1 MTIYFDTN
9 IFIYLSDENSAYF
22 LQVKDLIQYCEDNK
36 IKIATSVETI
46 QEIIHFSI
54 NTQDLPFGFNTANK
68 TLDLVD
74 ELYILD
80 RKTVENYLTIVNK
93 YRNRESR
100 DFIHLATCI
109 NQKIGTIITYDHG
122 FKKFKEIKVFTPQEF
137 LNKFNL

>member
-80 RKTVENYLTIVNK
+80 KKTVENYLTIVNK

-109 NQKIGTIITYDHG
+109 NQKIGAIITYDHG

>member
-1 MTIYFDTN
+1 M
-9 IFIYLSDENSAYF
+9 
-22 LQVKDLIQYCEDNK
+22 
-36 IKIATSVETI
+36 
-46 QEIIHFSI
+46 
-54 NTQDLPFGFNTANK
+54 
-68 TLDLVD
+68 D

>member
-1 MTIYFDTN
+1 MIIYFDTN

-54 NTQDLPFGFNTANK
+54 NTKDLSFGFSTANK

-74 ELYILD
+74 ELFNLD
-80 RKTVENYLTIVNK
+80 SKTIENYLTIVNK
-93 YRNRESR
+93 YKNRESR
-100 DFIHLATCI
+100 DFIHLATCL
-109 NQKIGTIITYDHG
+109 NQKLTIIITYDRG
-122 FKKFKEIKVFTPQEF
+122 FKKFKEIKALTPKEF
-137 LNKFNL
+137 LGKRT

>member
-1 MTIYFDTN
+1 MIIYFDTN

-54 NTQDLPFGFNTANK
+54 NTKDLSFGFSTANK

-74 ELYILD
+74 ELFNLD
-80 RKTVENYLTIVNK
+80 RKTIENYLTIVNK
-93 YRNRESR
+93 YKNRESR
-100 DFIHLATCI
+100 DFIHLATYL
-109 NQKIGTIITYDHG
+109 NQKLTIIITYDRG
-122 FKKFKEIKVFTPQEF
+122 FKKFKEIKALTPKEF
-137 LNKFNL
+137 LGKRT

>member
-1 MTIYFDTN
+1 MIIYFDTN

-54 NTQDLPFGFNTANK
+54 NTKDLSFGFSTANK

-74 ELYILD
+74 ELFNLD
-80 RKTVENYLTIVNK
+80 RKTIENYLTIVNK
-93 YRNRESR
+93 YKNRESR
-100 DFIHLATCI
+100 DFIHLATCL
-109 NQKIGTIITYDHG
+109 NQKLTIIITYDRG
-122 FKKFKEIKVFTPQEF
+122 FKKFKEIKALTPKEF
-137 LNKFNL
+137 LGKRT

>member
-80 RKTVENYLTIVNK
+80 KKTVENYLTIVNK